1 MSGNGVTAAEKVDIR
16 RHMGYLNV
24 SEVQT
29 FVLGTPAATETQ
41 FLIEG
46 AMNRV
51 LVEAVPDLRR
61 YLTALNQ
68 IEEQKLS
75 ALKRMK
81 AKRIGNIET
90 NPDEQAMLDAQYLV
104 WQGKLA
110 DLLGC
115 PPNPF
120 SKAFEGGGGAFVNVP
135 VVH

>member
-1 MSGNGVTAAEKVDIR
+1 MSGNGITALEKVDCR

-24 SEVQT
+24 SEAQT

-46 AMNRV
+46 AMTRI
-51 LVEAVPDLRR
+51 LVEAMPRFR
-61 YLTALNQ
+61 EYLGELNS
-68 IEEQKLS
+68 IEREKS
-75 ALKRMK
+75 AARKRMK
-81 AKRIGNIET
+81 AKRIGNLET
-90 NPDEQAMLDAQYLV
+90 NPEEQRDLDAQYLV

-120 SKAFEGGGGAFVNVP
+120 SKAFEGGGAFVNVP
-135 VVH
+135 VMH

>member
-1 MSGNGVTAAEKVDIR
+1 MSGNGITAMEKVDIR

-51 LVEAVPDLRR
+51 LVEAVPRLRE
-61 YLTALNQ
+61 YVAELNS
-68 IEEQKLS
+68 IEREKS
-75 ALKRMK
+75 AARKRMK
-81 AKRIGNIET
+81 ARKIGNLET
-90 NPDEQAMLDAQYLV
+90 NPEEQRDLDREYLL

-120 SKAFEGGGGAFVNVP
+120 SKAFDGGGSFTNVP